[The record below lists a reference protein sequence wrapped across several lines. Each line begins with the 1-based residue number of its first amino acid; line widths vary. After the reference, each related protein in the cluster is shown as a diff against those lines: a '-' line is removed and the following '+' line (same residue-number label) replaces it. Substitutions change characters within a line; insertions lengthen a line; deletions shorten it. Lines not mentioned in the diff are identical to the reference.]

1 MNGHHLLRPLC
12 FCGLFL
18 LLGCSQQARKELSEK
33 LKKSTE
39 AVAQKRE
46 EFRESVESQTERI
59 ATKINPA
66 RIELQVGSEPVIEA
80 AGCFGEWLQFSDGRS
95 AVLQLRSY
103 QDRQQETYPAIFA
116 RAIVPADANQIVKQ
130 DLLVHLYVQQTADG
144 PIFYTPDDAPV
155 EISIMKNDETFTAEF
170 SSCQLL
176 DSDTGQ
182 AVQAS
187 GMFVFTLLH

>member
-18 LLGCSQQARKELSEK
+18 LLGCSKEAREELSEK

-39 AVAQKRE
+39 TVAQKQE
-46 EFRESVESQTERI
+46 EFRESVASQTERI
-59 ATKINPA
+59 GTRINPA
-66 RIELQVGSEPVIEA
+66 RIELQIGSEPVIEVA
-80 AGCFGEWLQFSDGRS
+80 SCFGEWLQFSDGRP

-116 RAIVPADANQIVKQ
+116 RAIVPANSNEIAKQ
-130 DLLVHLYVQQTADG
+130 DMLVHLYVQQTADG

-155 EISIMKNDETFTAEF
+155 EISIIKNDESFTAEL

-176 DSDTGQ
+176 DSDSGQ

-187 GMFVFTLLH
+187 GMFVFTLPN